1 MIFMNNNVEK
11 SNATEVIIKNMYAAL
26 MLKIINKKR
35 YGIIICS
42 KEGTISFSSNKY
54 DKKTLAL
61 SVIEM
66 ISRMT
71 LSGESFSFVLRE
83 ITDLEFNGE
92 KIHKISCFVFNK
104 KQIYYIPPENLKK
117 TWTRDKNVPITWR
130 FMDFEY
136 KRILKISKK

>member
-1 MIFMNNNVEK
+1 MNNSIEK
-11 SNATEVIIKNMYAAL
+11 NNAPEVIIKNMYASL
-26 MLKIINKKR
+26 MLKIISKKR

-42 KEGTISFSSNKY
+42 QEGTLSFSSNKH

-61 SVIEM
+61 SVIE
-66 ISRMT
+66 IITRMT
-71 LSGESFSFVLRE
+71 LSGKAFSFVIRE

-104 KQIYYIPPENLKK
+104 KQIFYIPPENLKK
-117 TWTRDKNVPITWR
+117 TWTKGKEIPITWR

-136 KRILKISKK
+136 KDVLKLSEKTN